1 MFTGLIETV
10 GEISGVRRGD
20 RSVTFSVDPRRDDF
34 IVSIGDSVAIN
45 GVCLTAVSTH
55 TKCIEFT
62 AISETLARSSLAGL
76 VRGDR
81 VNLER
86 AMLASGRLDGHIVQG
101 HVDGLGRIIGD
112 ESAGDG
118 VYRSIEVPSTIIPYM
133 AEKGSV
139 SIDGIS
145 LTIARS
151 EGARIAVALI
161 PHTMKS
167 TTMCLRRPGDLV
179 NIECDVLA
187 RYIFHILKTGR
198 SSDTPAPVSADLLTL
213 METNGF

>member
-1 MFTGLIETV
+1 MFTGLIETI
-10 GEISGVRRGD
+10 GEISAVRRGD
-20 RSVTFSVDPRRDDF
+20 RSVIIALDPRRDDF
-34 IVSIGDSVAIN
+34 AVRIGDSVAVN
-45 GVCLTAVSTH
+45 GVCLTAVATS

-62 AISETLARSSLAGL
+62 AVSETLARSSLEGL
-76 VRGDR
+76 KRGDR

-86 AMLASGRLDGHIVQG
+86 AMLAGGRLDGHIVQG

-112 ESAGDG
+112 EPAGDG
-118 VYRSIEVPSTIIPYM
+118 VYRVIEVPSALIPFM

-139 SIDGIS
+139 CIDGIS

-161 PHTMKS
+161 PHTMNSS
-167 TTMCLRRPGDLV
+167 TMSIRHAGDSV

-187 RYIFHILKTGR
+187 RYIFHILKSGR
-198 SSDTPAPVSADLLTL
+198 PSDSPPPVSADLLTL